1 MFPLSPSAQSL
12 AARTKITFD
21 IDEGPSLRAPGGP
34 SLGGASL
41 FSSSSFHLTIF
52 SFFLLLF
59 CPGEKPLGFGDLFLE
74 TSFSILTPVCE
85 EEKTVKIMNE
95 HKGHSQVGKMGK
107 CGSFSITLTFFDCIA
122 QMRLTKNDQQMVKL
136 SQMGEGEGESPT
148 WKNSHIFPFLL
159 ESVLEKILVR
169 LL

>member
-1 MFPLSPSAQSL
+1 MIVLMRYKKQFLEHFCRSLKIGLVNFCILASFYNNNNNMMKISSTPCFPSAPQSL

-21 IDEGPSLRAPGGP
+21 IDEGPSLRTPGGP
-34 SLGGASL
+34 SLLGGASL

-85 EEKTVKIMNE
+85 RK
-95 HKGHSQVGKMGK
+95 
-107 CGSFSITLTFFDCIA
+107 
-122 QMRLTKNDQQMVKL
+122 
-136 SQMGEGEGESPT
+136 
-148 WKNSHIFPFLL
+148 KNSKNN
-159 ESVLEKILVR
+159 E
-169 LL
+169 